1 MTRGLPN
8 AYDGIGGGE
17 RDRWRVACT
26 IRGTPCGSP
35 TDQHWLWSEPPRAT
49 SRPCAG
55 ERPVRPQL
63 VSAIGV
69 HVRTRAVSCSVAAR
83 WAGPVGQAPLTVKAA
98 SSSSKRSSFLIAKS
112 GPCRSEGPVADVMAT
127 LLIRAVP
134 SRRPL
139 LSRRSAEG
147 GRAGSRRLGA
157 TCIAAMAIERSPRK
171 LT

>member
-1 MTRGLPN
+1 MRTTASAAECGT
-8 AYDGIGGGE
+8 AGE
-17 RDRWRVACT
+17 LRARSEVHRVARRLT
-26 IRGTPCGSP
+26 NTGCGVNR
-35 TDQHWLWSEPPRAT
+35 LRRAT
-49 SRPCAG
+49 SRPCAV

-69 HVRTRAVSCSVAAR
+69 HVRTRAVVCSVAAR

-157 TCIAAMAIERSPRK
+157 TCTAAMAIERSPW
-171 LT
+171 TIT